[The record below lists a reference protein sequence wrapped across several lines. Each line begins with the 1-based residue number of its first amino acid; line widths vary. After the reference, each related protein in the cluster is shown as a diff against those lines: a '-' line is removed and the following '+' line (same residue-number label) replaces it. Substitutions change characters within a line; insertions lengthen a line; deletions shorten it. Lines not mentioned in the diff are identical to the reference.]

1 MTDEIQD
8 ELSNSHLSARRK
20 VTLWASVGVVGAGAV
35 AAGLLSQGGSHS
47 ATASTVA
54 SAAETAASSAAPAP
68 SGSAAPKPSAPAG
81 KGGRRAGGPGFAGG
95 FGAIGGP
102 GGPAG
107 IGVGRTLHSEATV
120 ATSGGGT
127 EIVDTQAG
135 KITAISGSTVTVTS
149 TDKVAFTYTIGG
161 TTRLLVISAP
171 AATSS
176 AKPSGKPS
184 VHVKATISDLKVG
197 DTVEVV
203 ATRVG
208 DVRTATSLTDGLP
221 GTSAAGFAP
230 RFGGPGAPGGL
241 SGRGSMGGHPG
252 GPAGSAAPSPVAS
265 PSTAAGDAST

>member
-1 MTDEIQD
+1 MTDEIRD
-8 ELSNSHLSARRK
+8 DLSTSHLSARRK
-20 VTLWASVGVVGAGAV
+20 IMLWASVGVVGAGAV

-47 ATASTVA
+47 AAASTIA

-81 KGGRRAGGPGFAGG
+81 KGNGRRGGGPGFAGG
-95 FGAIGGP
+95 FGAFGGP

-107 IGVGRTLHSEATV
+107 FGRTLHSEATV
-120 ATSGGGT
+120 TTSGGGT

-135 KITAISGSTVTVTS
+135 KITGISGSTVTVTS
-149 TDKVAFTYTIGG
+149 TDKVAFTYTIGS
-161 TTRLLVISAP
+161 TTRLLVMSAP

-197 DTVEVV
+197 DSVEVV

-230 RFGGPGAPGGL
+230 RFGGTGAPGGL
-241 SGRGSMGGHPG
+241 SGRGGMG

-265 PSTAAGDAST
+265 PSTATGDAST